1 MTEDLF
7 KYKPDMNQKY
17 NGIEKYIFRD
27 AYLFFIKWKSIPN
40 KAENWKV
47 LEQDRSIF
55 IFKYK
60 DHPFAKSMIDS
71 VVEQLRHENYGTEL
85 AGFTH
90 EQWEERL
97 EIAKKSKPWS

>member
-40 KAENWKV
+40 T
-47 LEQDRSIF
+47 
-55 IFKYK
+55 
-60 DHPFAKSMIDS
+60 
-71 VVEQLRHENYGTEL
+71 VVWWVEDYRMANTSDEL
-85 AGFTH
+85 
-90 EQWEERL
+90 
-97 EIAKKSKPWS
+97 KPIKGET